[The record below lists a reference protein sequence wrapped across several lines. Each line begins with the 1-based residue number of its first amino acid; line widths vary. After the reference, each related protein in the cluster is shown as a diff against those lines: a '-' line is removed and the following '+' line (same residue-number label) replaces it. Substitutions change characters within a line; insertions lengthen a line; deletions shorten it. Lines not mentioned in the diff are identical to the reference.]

1 MKIVLDTNVIIAA
14 LMSRNGISNAL
25 LIKLFEMDEKI
36 NVVSNPLVLEMEA
49 VLKRDENRVCCGDL
63 EDGTIEMFID
73 DLCLISHHQKINFL
87 WRPFLHDP
95 QDDMVLET
103 AFNAGAEIIVTYNL
117 KDFKGVEHYFGIR
130 VMTPKEFYS
139 LLGGVQ

>member
-14 LMSRNGISNAL
+14 LMSRNGISNAV
-25 LIKLFEMDEKI
+25 LIKLFETDEKI

-49 VLKRDENRVCCGDL
+49 VLKRDENRVRCGGL
-63 EDGTIEMFID
+63 EDEAIETFID

-103 AFNAGAEIIVTYNL
+103 AFNATAEIIVTYNL
-117 KDFKGVEHYFGIR
+117 KDFKGVEKYFGIR
-130 VMTPKEFYS
+130 VMTPKEFYP
-139 LLGGVQ
+139 LLGGGQ

>member
-25 LIKLFEMDEKI
+25 LIKLFETEEKI

-49 VLKRDENRVCCGDL
+49 VLKRDENRMRCGGLD
-63 EDGTIEMFID
+63 DIAIESFID
-73 DLCLISHHQKINFL
+73 DMCLILHHQKINFL

-117 KDFKGVEHYFGIR
+117 KDFKGVEKYFNIR
-130 VMTPKEFYS
+130 VMTPKEFYP
-139 LLGGVQ
+139 LLGGK

>member
-25 LIKLFEMDEKI
+25 LVKLFETDEKI

-49 VLKRDENRVCCGDL
+49 VLKRDENRTRCGGLD
-63 EDGTIEMFID
+63 DTAIESFID
-73 DLCLISHHQKINFL
+73 DMCLISHHQKINFL

-117 KDFKGVEHYFGIR
+117 KDFKDVEKHFGIR
-130 VMTPKEFYS
+130 VMTPKEFYP
-139 LLGGVQ
+139 LLGGGQ

>member
-25 LIKLFEMDEKI
+25 LIKLFETDEKI

-49 VLKRDENRVCCGDL
+49 VLKRDENRIRCGGLD
-63 EDGTIEMFID
+63 DIAIESFID
-73 DLCLISHHQKINFL
+73 DMCLISHHQKINFL

-103 AFNAGAEIIVTYNL
+103 AFNAGTGIIVTYNL
-117 KDFKGVEHYFGIR
+117 KDFKGVEKYFNIR
-130 VMTPKEFYS
+130 VMTPKEFYP
-139 LLGGVQ
+139 LLGGK